1 METHFLFKI
10 VTQKPLDINIP
21 EAQMLKYPVHEHY
34 LVEAQEIVVIYKVK
48 MTKRTAENVE
58 AYIEYLKG
66 YLKRRYRAYSVEFGQ
81 LENQLPQTSK
91 KR

>member
-10 VTQKPLDINIP
+10 VTQEPVDINIP
-21 EAQMLKYPVHEHY
+21 EAPMLKYPVHEHY
-34 LVEAQEIVVIYKVK
+34 MVEAKEIVVIYKVK

-66 YLKRRYRAYSVEFGQ
+66 YLKRRYKAYSVEFGQ
-81 LENQLPQTSK
+81 LQSQIATTK
-91 KR
+91 TK

>member
-10 VTQKPLDINIP
+10 VTQKNVDINMP

-34 LVEAQEIVVIYKVK
+34 MVEAKEIVVIYKAK
-48 MTKRTAENVE
+48 LTRRTEENIE

-66 YLKRRYRAYSVEFGQ
+66 YLKRTYRAYSVEFGQ
-81 LENQLPQTSK
+81 LENQLTQTTK
-91 KR
+91 KA